1 MSPLH
6 NSLPTF
12 PHPTARREFGC
23 VHRAVWL
30 ACSSLVAIAMLA
42 GTASA
47 QSGSREDLQRRLQE
61 TQQSLQTKRAREGEL
76 TSVVN
81 SLASEREQ
89 INADLMRTANAI
101 QETETKMTAIEGRL
115 GELEIRENILRGALE
130 LRSAKMSRL
139 LAAMQRMGR
148 NPPPVI
154 VTQRKDALAMVRSAM
169 LLARTFPELRNEAR
183 ELRAQL
189 TEMTRIKTE
198 VATERDRLRGESIR
212 LSAAQAKLEGL
223 MVQKKTSLT
232 AQRRELDTVRSAA
245 ARITKNVAN
254 LNQLIASLDLAVERS
269 TGLGAYNRKIEAAP
283 ATREPAAKS
292 TEPTRPLSAPTVPT
306 APTTSPKPTKVV
318 AVPPKTI
325 VQPKVSLTP
334 GLRGSLERA
343 DRLAPAI
350 PFHRAKGRLPLPA
363 AGRLVLNYGD
373 RTRYG
378 RRSKGVVI
386 ETRDR
391 AQITSPADGWVVY
404 AGPFRSYGQLL
415 IINTGGG
422 YHIIMAG
429 LSRIDVQLG
438 QFVLASE
445 PIGAMGSGSG
455 KGSARTKPVLYVEFR
470 RKGQP
475 IDPKPW
481 WVRGRVVAQR

>member
-1 MSPLH
+1 
-6 NSLPTF
+6 
-12 PHPTARREFGC
+12 G
-23 VHRAVWL
+23 
-30 ACSSLVAIAMLA
+30 
-42 GTASA
+42 
-47 QSGSREDLQRRLQE
+47 E
-61 TQQSLQTKRAREGEL
+61 T
-76 TSVVN
+76 
-81 SLASEREQ
+81 
-89 INADLMRTANAI
+89 
-101 QETETKMTAIEGRL
+101 
-115 GELEIRENILRGALE
+115 
-130 LRSAKMSRL
+130 
-139 LAAMQRMGR
+139 
-148 NPPPVI
+148 
-154 VTQRKDALAMVRSAM
+154 
-169 LLARTFPELRNEAR
+169 
-183 ELRAQL
+183 
-189 TEMTRIKTE
+189 
-198 VATERDRLRGESIR
+198 IR

-223 MVQKKTSLT
+223 MVQKKSSLT
-232 AQRRELDTVRSAA
+232 VQRRELNTVRSAA

-254 LNQLIASLDLAVERS
+254 LNQLIASLDQAVERS
-269 TGLGAYNRKIEAAP
+269 TGLGAYNRAIEAAP
-283 ATREPAAKS
+283 ATRD
-292 TEPTRPLSAPTVPT
+292 TEPKPGASEKPLSAPTVPT
-306 APTTSPKPTKVV
+306 APAAPPKTTKVV
-318 AVPPKTI
+318 AALPKTI
-325 VQPKVSLTP
+325 VQPRVSLTP
-334 GLRGSLERA
+334 GVRGSLERA

-386 ETRDR
+386 ETRNR

-422 YHIIMAG
+422 YHIILAG

-445 PIGAMGSGSG
+445 PIGAMGRGAG
-455 KGSARTKPVLYVEFR
+455 KQAARTKPVLYVEFR